1 MGCRNRPKGVAVTA
15 FLKHPGVGVRLTCRA
30 CGLEKVAP
38 LEPVVRRLRARRLD
52 PDQIGIA
59 QLADFVKGRCDRC
72 AGERFDTRPSWEG
85 T

>member
-38 LEPVVRRLRARRLD
+38 L
-52 PDQIGIA
+52 
-59 QLADFVKGRCDRC
+59 
-72 AGERFDTRPSWEG
+72 
-85 T
+85 